1 MKTIKTAVIFSLL
14 CIGIVG
20 TSCSQGN
27 KKNADG
33 KKASNSK
40 KAAVSSAS
48 PAGYD
53 LNHPVKYDMPT
64 ELLEISG
71 IAFNNG
77 DAGTIYAEQDEEGK
91 IFSFRPGDSKINH
104 AKFGKAGDYED
115 VAVLNNQAIILRSD
129 GSLFSFP
136 LAEVKAGQINSVKE
150 YKKIL
155 PAGEYEGL
163 HADGGKLYALCKQ
176 CAGKDHNKECN
187 GYIFNIAADGNITQS
202 GTFTIDVQKI
212 AGLIGKVKL
221 RFHPSALA
229 KNPLTR
235 QWYVLSSVNKLI
247 VVLDEQ
253 WNVQQAYPISGKTF
267 LQPEGIAFDKQGNL
281 YISNEGDKITNG
293 NVLLFKY
300 TKTQ

>member
-1 MKTIKTAVIFSLL
+1 MKTIKTAIIFSLL

-20 TSCSQGN
+20 TSCSQG
-27 KKNADG
+27 KKKDADG
-33 KKASNSK
+33 KKASHGK
-40 KAAVSSAS
+40 KAADSSAS

-53 LNHPVKYDMPT
+53 LNNPVKYDMPT

-77 DAGTIYAEQDEEGK
+77 DASTIYAEQDEEGK
-91 IFSFRPGDSKINH
+91 IFYFRPGDTKVKH
-104 AKFGKAGDYED
+104 VKFGKAGDYED
-115 VAVLNNQAIILRSD
+115 VAVLNNQAVMLRSD

-150 YKKIL
+150 FKKIL
-155 PAGEYEGL
+155 PTGEYEGL

-187 GYIFNIAADGNITQS
+187 GYIFNLAADGNISQS

-212 AGLIGKVKL
+212 AALIGKTKL

-229 KNPLTR
+229 KNPLTK
-235 QWYVLSSVNKLI
+235 QWYILSSVNKLI

-253 WNVQQAYPISGKTF
+253 WNVLQVYPISGKTF
-267 LQPEGIAFDKQGNL
+267 LQPEGMAFDKQGNL
-281 YISNEGDKITNG
+281 YISNEGDKVTNG
-293 NVLLFKY
+293 NILLFKY
-300 TKTQ
+300 NR

>member
-1 MKTIKTAVIFSLL
+1 MKTAIVFSLL
-14 CIGIVG
+14 IIGLVG
-20 TSCSQGN
+20 TSCSQGK
-27 KKNADG
+27 KKNADD
-33 KKASNSK
+33 KKASHSK

-53 LNHPVKYDMPT
+53 LNNPVKYDMQT
-64 ELLEISG
+64 DLLEISG

-77 DAGTIYAEQDEEGK
+77 DASTIYAEQDEEGK
-91 IFSFRPGDSKINH
+91 IFSFRPGDSKVSQ

-115 VAVLNNQAIILRSD
+115 VAIINNQAVILRSD

-136 LAEVKAGQINSVKE
+136 LTEVKAGQINSVKE
-150 YKKIL
+150 FKKIL

-187 GYIFNIAADGNITQS
+187 GYIFNIAADGNISQS

-212 AGLIGKVKL
+212 AALIGKGKL

-235 QWYVLSSVNKLI
+235 QWYVLSSVNKLL

-253 WNVQQAYPISGKTF
+253 WNVLQVYPISGRTF
-267 LQPEGIAFDKQGNL
+267 LQPEGMAFDKQGNL
-281 YISNEGDKITNG
+281 YISNEGDKVTNG
-293 NVLLFKY
+293 NILLFKV
-300 TKTQ
+300 KGGR

>member
-1 MKTIKTAVIFSLL
+1 MNTIKTAIVLFLL

-20 TSCSQGN
+20 TSCSQGK
-27 KKNADG
+27 KKNADS
-33 KKASNSK
+33 KKPSQSK
-40 KAAVSSAS
+40 KATVSNAS
-48 PAGYD
+48 LAGYD
-53 LNHPVKYDMPT
+53 LNNPVKYNMPT

-91 IFSFRPGDSKINH
+91 IFSFRPGDTKISD

-115 VAVLNNQAIILRSD
+115 VAVLNSQAVILRSD
-129 GSLFSFP
+129 GSLYSFP
-136 LAEVKAGQINSVKE
+136 LAEVKAGKINSVKE
-150 YKKIL
+150 FKKIL
-155 PAGEYEGL
+155 PTGEYEGL

-187 GYIFNIAADGNITQS
+187 GYMFNVAADGNISQT
-202 GTFTIDVQKI
+202 GNFTIDVQKI
-212 AGLIGKVKL
+212 ARLIGKGKL
-221 RFHPSALA
+221 KFHPSALA

-267 LQPEGIAFDKQGNL
+267 LQPEGMAFDKQGNL
-281 YISNEGDKITNG
+281 YISNEGDKVTNG
-293 NVLLFKY
+293 NILLFKY
-300 TKTQ
+300 TGAR

>member
-1 MKTIKTAVIFSLL
+1 MKTIKTAIIFSLL
-14 CIGIVG
+14 FIGIVG

-33 KKASNSK
+33 KKASHGK
-40 KAAVSSAS
+40 KATVSSTS

-53 LNHPVKYDMPT
+53 LSNPVKYDMPT

-77 DAGTIYAEQDEEGK
+77 DASTIYAEQDEEGK
-91 IFSFRPGDSKINH
+91 IFYFRPGDSKVSH

-129 GSLFSFP
+129 GSLYSFP
-136 LAEVKAGQINSVKE
+136 LTEVKAGQINNVKE
-150 YKKIL
+150 FKKIL
-155 PAGEYEGL
+155 PTGEYEGL

-187 GYIFNIAADGNITQS
+187 GYIFNLAADGSISQS

-212 AGLIGKVKL
+212 AALMGKGKL

-253 WNVQQAYPISGKTF
+253 WNVLQVYPISGKTF
-267 LQPEGIAFDKQGNL
+267 LQPEGMAFDKQGNL
-281 YISNEGDKITNG
+281 YISNEGDKVTNG
-293 NVLLFKY
+293 NILLFKY
-300 TKTQ
+300 NR

>member
-1 MKTIKTAVIFSLL
+1 MKTIKTAIIFSLL
-14 CIGIVG
+14 FIGIVG

-33 KKASNSK
+33 KKASHGK
-40 KAAVSSAS
+40 KATVSSAS

-53 LNHPVKYDMPT
+53 LSNPVKYDMPT

-77 DAGTIYAEQDEEGK
+77 DASTMYAEQDEEGK
-91 IFSFRPGDSKINH
+91 IFYFRPGDSKVKH
-104 AKFGKAGDYED
+104 AKFGKTGDYED
-115 VAVLNNQAIILRSD
+115 VAVLNNQAVMLRSD
-129 GSLFSFP
+129 GSLYSFP
-136 LAEVKAGQINSVKE
+136 LTEVKAGQINSVKE
-150 YKKIL
+150 FKKIL
-155 PAGEYEGL
+155 PTGEYEGL

-187 GYIFNIAADGNITQS
+187 GYIFNLAADGNITQS

-212 AGLIGKVKL
+212 AALIGKTKL

-229 KNPLTR
+229 KNPLTK

-247 VVLDEQ
+247 IVLDEQ
-253 WNVQQAYPISGKTF
+253 WNVLQAYPISGKTF
-267 LQPEGIAFDKQGNL
+267 LQPEGMAFDKQGNL
-281 YISNEGDKITNG
+281 YISNEGDKVTNG
-293 NVLLFKY
+293 NILLFKY
-300 TKTQ
+300 NR

>member
-1 MKTIKTAVIFSLL
+1 MKTAIVFSLL
-14 CIGIVG
+14 IIGLVG
-20 TSCSQGN
+20 TSCSQGK
-27 KKNADG
+27 KKNAEG
-33 KKASNSK
+33 KKSAHSK
-40 KAAVSSAS
+40 KADVSSAS

-53 LNHPVKYDMPT
+53 LNNPVKYDMQAD
-64 ELLEISG
+64 LLEISG

-91 IFSFRPGDSKINH
+91 IFSFRPGDSKVSQ

-115 VAVLNNQAIILRSD
+115 VAIINNQAVILRSD

-150 YKKIL
+150 FKKIL

-187 GYIFNIAADGNITQS
+187 GYIFNVAANGGITQS

-212 AGLIGKVKL
+212 AAFIGKGKL

-229 KNPLTR
+229 KNPLTK
-235 QWYVLSSVNKLI
+235 QWYVLSSVNKLL

-267 LQPEGIAFDKQGNL
+267 LQPEGMAFDKQGNL

-293 NVLLFKY
+293 NILLFKV
-300 TKTQ
+300 KGGR